1 MVAVDNQLK
10 LCRVDLE
17 RIKVKVEVE
26 VEVEVEEV
34 EGDKARQDSVTSD
47 ISSSEDEGDMFNPGR
62 LGWSDSPDLVAW
74 RFADYPEE
82 EEEEE
87 DYEEDWEAGY
97 QQPAWLRISSEQL
110 VSLQGED
117 LRSPL
122 TAPTLSSPH
131 PGLRRSLSCVEISS
145 PLNTTNYPNLLA
157 PLSNSPSNRLS
168 SPHTLNTSSM
178 EDLSFVEK
186 RSNPE
191 ETNEEEQENVRRKGK
206 EGFCDCYLKNEEE
219 TQHELN

>member
-1 MVAVDNQLK
+1 MVEMVIMD
-10 LCRVDLE
+10 RTD
-17 RIKVKVEVE
+17 RT
-26 VEVEVEEV
+26 
-34 EGDKARQDSVTSD
+34 EGT
-47 ISSSEDEGDMFNPGR
+47 
-62 LGWSDSPDLVAW
+62 DSPDLVAW

-145 PLNTTNYPNLLA
+145 PLNTANYPNLFS
-157 PLSNSPSNRLS
+157 PLSNSPSHSPPPRESHFTHTNRMAQS
-168 SPHTLNTSSM
+168 FASLNCG
-178 EDLSFVEK
+178 
-186 RSNPE
+186 
-191 ETNEEEQENVRRKGK
+191 RR
-206 EGFCDCYLKNEEE
+206 
-219 TQHELN
+219 

>member
-17 RIKVKVEVE
+17 RIKVEVE
-26 VEVEVEEV
+26 VEVEVV

-47 ISSSEDEGDMFNPGR
+47 ISSSEDEGDLFNPGR

-87 DYEEDWEAGY
+87 EYEEDWEAGY

-145 PLNTTNYPNLLA
+145 PLNTTNYPNLSS
-157 PLSNSPSNRLS
+157 PQSNSPSNRQS
-168 SPHTLNTSSM
+168 SPHTLNTSSL

-186 RSNPE
+186 RNNPE
-191 ETNEEEQENVRRKGK
+191 ETNEEEPENVRRKGK
-206 EGFCDCYLKNEEE
+206 EECCDCYLKNEEE